1 MRNRFLLILFL
12 FTCSLANSQEITLR
26 ILGSHSYS
34 EMAEKKVH
42 LIDFNYDPDI
52 CNLIT
57 QNKTIEIQVNEFI
70 AQLQQEKIEYEL
82 LHKETS
88 SFNPENKKQF
98 ELILPI
104 DNPDFKIKKL
114 INSKGINLVRTYY
127 KFSDNPLLDEDS
139 RAILAYKNSKNKATN
154 LAKNLNCKN
163 IEIVNIDDDTSD
175 ANYVYEI
182 INMNLDEEKKE
193 LLNALFLQLGDFE
206 SNYNITKE
214 GRYNLWV
221 TYKMKIL

>member
-1 MRNRFLLILFL
+1 MKNILFFILFL
-12 FTCSLANSQEITLR
+12 FSCQLAVSQEVTVR
-26 ILGSHSYS
+26 ILGSHRYS

-52 CNLIT
+52 CNLLT

-70 AQLQQEKIEYEL
+70 AHLQLDKIEYEL

-104 DNPDFKIKKL
+104 DNPDVKIQKI
-114 INSKGINLVRTYY
+114 INSKGIILVRTYY

-175 ANYVYEI
+175 VNLVYELVNI
-182 INMNLDEEKKE
+182 NLDEEKKE
-193 LLNALFLQLGDFE
+193 LINALFLKLGDFE
-206 SNYNITKE
+206 SNYNIKKE
-214 GRYNLWV
+214 GSYNLWV
-221 TYKMKIL
+221 TYKIKMH